1 MSSDSGDAG
10 CLGCLFVVGLVICV
24 LGYPFYDA
32 YYYRQ
37 LDRDDIYKDTVAK
50 VNCSSYSDNCYF
62 EFVTKGE
69 DSHWRVKSIKI
80 QLLLSL
86 KDGSSKSVS
95 IMKADIND
103 APLTQLI
110 LPVPQDVAIYFRN
123 SQVNQ
128 FTWEAV
134 DSSARRKPMKIV
146 RGIVEAAGKLLQ
158 DVKGLFER

>member
-1 MSSDSGDAG
+1 
-10 CLGCLFVVGLVICV
+10 
-24 LGYPFYDA
+24 
-32 YYYRQ
+32 
-37 LDRDDIYKDTVAK
+37 
-50 VNCSSYSDNCYF
+50 
-62 EFVTKGE
+62 
-69 DSHWRVKSIKI
+69 
-80 QLLLSL
+80 
-86 KDGSSKSVS
+86 
-95 IMKADIND
+95 MKADIND

-128 FTWEAV
+128 FTWEVV